1 MWSIIMSQNQ
11 DLPNNGKIPKF
22 ELDQEAI
29 KAIISQ
35 KAQEVQLEFQ
45 KLKLDEKRL
54 EQDGK
59 LSEKSMYYNNEFLK
73 AYPKQHR
80 QTIITYGAFFTL
92 MFFGALAFI
101 AFCIY
106 KGNSEFAKQF
116 LTVVTH
122 IITLVIGLLVGKQ
135 ANKKKVAKETDL
147 ENAQILD

>member
-1 MWSIIMSQNQ
+1 MNQNQ
-11 DLPNNGKIPKF
+11 ELPNNGKNPKF

-29 KAIISQ
+29 KAIISP

-92 MFFGALAFI
+92 IFFGALAFI

-106 KGNSEFAKQF
+106 RGSSEFAKQF

-122 IITLVIGLLVGKQ
+122 IITLVTGLLVGKQ
-135 ANKKKVAKETDL
+135 SNKRKIANGKASDP
-147 ENAQILD
+147 